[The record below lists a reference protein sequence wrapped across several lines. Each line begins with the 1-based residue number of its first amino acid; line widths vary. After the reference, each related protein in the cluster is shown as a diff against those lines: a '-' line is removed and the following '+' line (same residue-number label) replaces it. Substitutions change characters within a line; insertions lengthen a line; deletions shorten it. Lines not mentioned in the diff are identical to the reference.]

1 MIMSLEIRHLRLVR
15 EVSATGSLTKA
26 GSALHLTQSALSHQL
41 NDIEARLGTRLF
53 LRVGKRMVLT
63 PAGERVLQSA
73 DHVLAMIEQTEAA
86 IRQFSG
92 ETRGVLRIATECCTC
107 YHWLP
112 TLLGRYRRAHP
123 HVDVRIEVAATSDP
137 LAHLLEGRL
146 DVAIVSGKVRDR
158 QIITRPLFDDELVL
172 VVPPDHP
179 LASRPY
185 VKPEELATETLL
197 IHPKKE
203 ESTSYAMVTKAAGV
217 APPVLEVQLTEA
229 TVEFIKA
236 GFGVSVLARWA
247 VDPHLKSGALR
258 AVPLTR
264 RGYKRRWSAAML
276 KGLAHVPYVK
286 AFVDLVA
293 CHPPV
298 TAQARRVVA

>member
-1 MIMSLEIRHLRLVR
+1 MNLEVRHLRLVR

-26 GSALHLTQSALSHQL
+26 GLSLHLTQSALSHQL
-41 NDIEARLGTRLF
+41 NDIESRLGTRLF

-73 DHVLAMIEQTEAA
+73 DDVLATIERTEDAV
-86 IRQFSG
+86 RQFSG
-92 ETRGVLRIATECCTC
+92 STRGVLRIATECCTC

-112 TLLGRYRRAHP
+112 ALLGRYRRAHP
-123 HVDVRIEVAATSDP
+123 HVDVRIELAATSDP
-137 LAHLLEGRL
+137 LAHLLDGRL
-146 DVAIVSGKVRDR
+146 DVAIVSDKVRDR
-158 QIITRPLFDDELVL
+158 QIVTRALFDDELVV
-172 VVPPDHP
+172 VVPPAHP

-185 VKPEELATETLL
+185 VRPEELAQETLL

-203 ESTSYAMVTKAAGV
+203 ESSTYAMVLKASGV

-236 GFGVSVLARWA
+236 GFGVAVMARWA
-247 VDPHLKSGALR
+247 VDPYLKSGAVR

-264 RGYKRRWSAAML
+264 RGRKRNWRAAML
-276 KGLAHVPYVK
+276 KGLAQVPHVK

-293 CHPPV
+293 SHPPV
-298 TAQARRVVA
+298 TARARGAVA